1 MILRDDLNRPVTLAA
16 LPVRR
21 IVSLAPSVAENLWAI
36 GAGKTLVG
44 GTTGDDYPAQATLVP
59 RVGDFYKPSIERIRA
74 LKPDLIVVD
83 SATVVSAAMDDLQ
96 ARLGLPVWAQKSN
109 SYASITA
116 HLLQLGK
123 LTGQMAGA
131 NRAAR
136 ILQQAQ
142 SAAQHRARAR
152 STKPSVFIQIDNTA
166 LYAAGPNTFL
176 EDLIRLAG
184 GVNAVKGTNPFP
196 LVSKE
201 TLLLTNPHV
210 YLLTVPLPSS
220 GGSKGAG
227 VVSRPAP
234 LSAIDPALRVLPA
247 VLQGRAFL
255 INADLVSRPTPRVAQ
270 GLTELARLL
279 SL

>member
-44 GTTGDDYPAQATLVP
+44 GTTGDDYPAQAALVP

-74 LKPDLIVVD
+74 LKPDLVIVD
-83 SATVVSAAMDDLQ
+83 SATVIPAAMDDLQ

-109 SYASITA
+109 SYASITV

-131 NRAAR
+131 NRAAQ

-142 SAAQHRARAR
+142 NAAQNRARQR
-152 STKPSVFIQIDNTA
+152 SAKPSVFIQIDSTA

-176 EDLIRLAG
+176 DDLIRLAG
-184 GVNAVKGTNPFP
+184 GTNAVKGTNPFP

-201 TLLLTNPHV
+201 TLLLTNPRV
-210 YLLTVPLPSS
+210 YLLTVPLPPS
-220 GGSKGAG
+220 GPKGVAL
-227 VVSRPAP
+227 SRPAP
-234 LSAIDPALRVLPA
+234 ESAIDPVLRALSA
-247 VLQGRAFL
+247 VQQGRTFL

-270 GLTELARLL
+270 GLTELTRLL